1 MKKELKQSNIEVANF
16 SISEEHIANSL
27 LDYTEVY
34 DNGIYFYPP
43 INPKDLISLLRK
55 APYHASAISAKV
67 NILTSTF
74 KPTKLLSRIEFEKV
88 AFNFIVTG
96 NAYLETIR
104 NRLGQPIEFKCRLS
118 AYMRRASDLKNY
130 ILLDSKNRLLQTEK
144 IDGHNIAHITQP
156 DLTQEIYGMPY
167 YLSCIDSIELN
178 KSATRFRRRY
188 YDNGSHA
195 GFILYATDAGIS
207 TDDWNTLKKTL
218 KESKGDG
225 NFRNV
230 FLHSPNGN
238 KDGLQ
243 LMPIS
248 EIAAKDDFLNIKTLS
263 SDDMLAIH
271 RVPPKLMG
279 LMPKKAGSLGS
290 AETDAKVFAINEIFP
305 LQQKFKAVNDQFNA
319 KIFEFD
325 KYEIGATSK

>member
-1 MKKELKQSNIEVANF
+1 MTNKSTNTEIKTL
-16 SISEEHIANSL
+16 SISEPLSAVSL
-27 LDYTEVY
+27 LDYTEIY
-34 DNGIYFYPP
+34 DNGVYLHPP
-43 INPKDLISLLRK
+43 INPLDLISLLK
-55 APYHASAISAKV
+55 KGPYHASAINAKV

-74 KPTKLLSRIEFEKV
+74 KPTKLLSRIEFEKA

-104 NRLGQPIEFKCRLS
+104 NRLGQPLQFQCRLS
-118 AYMRRASDLKNY
+118 AYMRRSSDLKNFV
-130 ILLDSKNRLLQTEK
+130 LLRNLNGKTQIEK
-144 IDGHNIAHITQP
+144 IKGDNIAHITQP
-156 DLTQEIYGMPY
+156 DLTQEIYGTPY

-195 GFILYATDAGIS
+195 GFILYSTDAGIS
-207 TDDWNTLKKTL
+207 PSDWDVLKKTL
-218 KESKGDG
+218 RESKGDG

-230 FLHSPNGN
+230 FLHSPNGS

-243 LMPIS
+243 LIPIS
-248 EIAAKDDFLNIKTLS
+248 EIAAKDDFLNIKNLS

-279 LMPKKAGSLGS
+279 LTPKTAGSLGN
-290 AETDAKVFAINEIFP
+290 AETDAKVFATNEIFR
-305 LQQKFKAVNDQFNA
+305 LHQKFKAINDQFNA
-319 KIFEFD
+319 QIFDFEP
-325 KYEIGATSK
+325 YEITT

>member
-1 MKKELKQSNIEVANF
+1 MKKELKQSSIEVANF
-16 SISEEHIANSL
+16 SISQEYIANSL

-34 DNGIYFYPP
+34 DNGIYFDPP

-55 APYHASAISAKV
+55 GPYHASAISAKV

-104 NRLGQPIEFKCRLS
+104 NRLGQPIKFKCRLS

-130 ILLDSKNRLLQTEK
+130 ILLDSKNRILQTEK

-207 TDDWNTLKKTL
+207 TDDWNTLKQTL

-248 EIAAKDDFLNIKTLS
+248 EIAAKDDFLNIKNLS

-279 LMPKKAGSLGS
+279 LMPKTSGSLGS
-290 AETDAKVFAINEIFP
+290 AETDAKVFATNEIFP

-325 KYEIGATSK
+325 KYEIGATSQ